1 MNEAQTSDLF
11 VRVDPQ
17 QVAAVRSIHDIH
29 LSADAQIYC
38 MVIGLDKTTFVDNT
52 GIMTYYQCKHLTPE
66 EDIEYTEN
74 ERLAKEAEEAERRRI
89 QEAQAIQ

>member
-1 MNEAQTSDLF
+1 
-11 VRVDPQ
+11 
-17 QVAAVRSIHDIH
+17 
-29 LSADAQIYC
+29 
-38 MVIGLDKTTFVDNT
+38 MVIGPDKTTFVDNT

-89 QEAQAIQ
+89 